1 MIGFLSLD
9 FVLGFVPSLSWQIIV
24 FAIDHLC
31 CLDSKEWRLVC
42 FCNKCMQV
50 SRFSAEI
57 SELLPS
63 LLSSTHWGAPAVEL
77 PAAQAVAVPLGASVG
92 VAASSAAVL
101 SGVWVEAAVAD
112 GSRDACA
119 HVIVVNTG
127 CGHNAFWNDF

>member
-1 MIGFLSLD
+1 MLFRLN
-9 FVLGFVPSLSWQIIV
+9 
-24 FAIDHLC
+24 
-31 CLDSKEWRLVC
+31 EWRRVRVC
-42 FCNKCMQV
+42 KCMQV

-63 LLSSTHWGAPAVEL
+63 LLSSTHWGAPADEL

-119 HVIVVNTG
+119 HAIVVNTG
-127 CGHNAFWNDF
+127 CGKGKTPFSSHFYTR

>member
-1 MIGFLSLD
+1 
-9 FVLGFVPSLSWQIIV
+9 
-24 FAIDHLC
+24 
-31 CLDSKEWRLVC
+31 
-42 FCNKCMQV
+42 MQV

-63 LLSSTHWGAPAVEL
+63 LLSASHWGAPAVEL

-127 CGHNAFWNDF
+127 CGQNAFWNDF